1 MPTLLETHIRNRF
14 RVQPNHANN
23 NNTLHGGNLMKWLN
37 GVSAMSAMRFAGET
51 CVTARVNE
59 LDFERPIQIGDT
71 TLVEAYTVGCK
82 SVRRFAGRSRRIAA
96 TVTADSIYD
105 AGRTSVHVALRAWRE
120 EPRSGEIEKTTES
133 TFTFVAID
141 ENGEK
146 VPVPDLSVETEEGM
160 RLRDRVLET
169 ED

>member
-23 NNTLHGGNLMKWLN
+23 NDTLHGGNLMKWLDE
-37 GVSAMSAMRFAGET
+37 VSAMSAMRFAGET

-71 TLVEAYTVGCK
+71 ALVEAYV
-82 SVRRFAGRSRRIAA
+82 
-96 TVTADSIYD
+96 YD

-120 EPRSGEIEKTTES
+120 EPRSGETEKTTES

-141 ENGEK
+141 ENGDK
-146 VPVPDLSVETEEGM
+146 VPVPDLSVETDEAK
-160 RLRDRVLET
+160 RLRDRVLEV

>member
-1 MPTLLETHIRNRF
+1 MPTLLETHIQNRF

-23 NNTLHGGNLMKWLN
+23 NDTLHGGNLMKWLDE
-37 GVSAMSAMRFAGET
+37 VSAMSAMRFAGET

-71 TLVEAYTVGCK
+71 ALVEAYV
-82 SVRRFAGRSRRIAA
+82 
-96 TVTADSIYD
+96 YD

-120 EPRSGEIEKTTES
+120 EPRSGETEKTTES

-146 VPVPDLSVETEEGM
+146 VPVPDLSVESEEGK
-160 RLRDRVLET
+160 RLRDRVHEI

>member
-1 MPTLLETHIRNRF
+1 MPTLLETHIENRF

-23 NNTLHGGNLMKWLN
+23 NNTLHGGNLMKWLDE
-37 GVSAMSAMRFAGET
+37 VSAMSAMRFAGET

-71 TLVEAYTVGCK
+71 ALVEAYVY
-82 SVRRFAGRSRRIAA
+82 
-96 TVTADSIYD
+96 DS
-105 AGRTSVHVALRAWRE
+105 GRTSVHVALRAWRE
-120 EPRSGEIEKTTES
+120 EPRSGETEKTTES

-146 VPVPDLSVETEEGM
+146 VTVPDLSVESEEGR
-160 RLRDRVLET
+160 RLRDRVLEI

>member
-23 NNTLHGGNLMKWLN
+23 NDTLHGGNLMKWLDE
-37 GVSAMSAMRFAGET
+37 VSAMSAMRFAGET

-71 TLVEAYTVGCK
+71 ALVEAYV
-82 SVRRFAGRSRRIAA
+82 
-96 TVTADSIYD
+96 YD

-120 EPRSGEIEKTTES
+120 EPRSGETEKTTES

-146 VPVPDLSVETEEGM
+146 VPVPDLSVETEKGE
-160 RLRDRVLET
+160 RLRDRVHEIKG
-169 ED
+169 